1 MYGPNK
7 INILWIYFFSMP
19 AGIFNVASPV
29 PRRQEWEWSE
39 AAHFNASGRDTRDSD
54 VGAND
59 HLQRE
64 PPDGAVRVL
73 HLNHVWRSFALLP
86 VGSENKFRKQKRPS
100 PLHFKSL
107 LYSIRR

>member
-7 INILWIYFFSMP
+7 INILWIYFLSMP
-19 AGIFNVASPV
+19 AGIFNVGSPV
-29 PRRQEWEWSE
+29 PRRQNWERSE
-39 AAHFNASGRDTRDSD
+39 AVHFNASGRDTRDSN
-54 VGAND
+54 VNAND

-64 PPDGAVRVL
+64 PPDGAVSVL
-73 HLNHVWRSFALLP
+73 HLNHVWTFFALP
-86 VGSENKFRKQKRPS
+86 PAGSENKFLEQKRPS